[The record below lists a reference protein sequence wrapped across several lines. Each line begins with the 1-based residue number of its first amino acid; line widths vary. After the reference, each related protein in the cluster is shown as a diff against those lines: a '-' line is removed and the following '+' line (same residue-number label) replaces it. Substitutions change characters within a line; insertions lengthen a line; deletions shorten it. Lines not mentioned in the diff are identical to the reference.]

1 MLKIDLEKM
10 KQIKLSQL
18 KANISPL
25 LSETDYIVVKIAEAL
40 ALNNYTEADALKQK
54 YSAKLQQRE
63 RIRDKVEQI
72 KQAIRNAKSVEEL
85 NRINLN
91 IE

>member
-1 MLKIDLEKM
+1 MLKIDLEKL

-40 ALNNYTEADALKQK
+40 AINNYTEADALKQK
-54 YSAKLQQRE
+54 YSTKLQQRE
-63 RIRDKVEQI
+63 RIRDKAEQI

-85 NRINLN
+85 NRIKLD

>member
-63 RIRDKVEQI
+63 RIRDKAEQI

>member
-25 LSETDYIVVKIAEAL
+25 LSETDYVVVKIAEAL

-63 RIRDKVEQI
+63 RIRDKAEQI

>member
-1 MLKIDLEKM
+1 MLKIDLEKL

-25 LSETDYIVVKIAEAL
+25 LSETDYVVVKIAEAL

-63 RIRDKVEQI
+63 RIRDKAEQI